1 MEYLIRFAQAHE
13 SFRKPEIE
21 ALAALGGID
30 IEFLVYH
37 EHVCLNAITRL
48 LLSMDDAVFSSSL
61 SRVNCGYSCRKI
73 FIFAAH

>member
-21 ALAALGGID
+21 ALATLAGID

-37 EHVCLNAITRL
+37 EHVC
-48 LLSMDDAVFSSSL
+48 
-61 SRVNCGYSCRKI
+61 
-73 FIFAAH
+73 